1 MISYAI
7 QTSRFNGIELLKRF
21 KRVAGSKL
29 NEANCQSLQ
38 AVRDGFGVRNILQ
51 NLPLELRE
59 YFRHFTHQ
67 IITIGAAKFVH
78 ACAVP
83 SFIFVVS

>member
-7 QTSRFNGIELLKRF
+7 QASRFNGIELLKRF

-51 NLPLELRE
+51 NLPL
-59 YFRHFTHQ
+59 
-67 IITIGAAKFVH
+67 
-78 ACAVP
+78 
-83 SFIFVVS
+83 